1 MKFQKPRPLGPV
13 CPKSNLVCV
22 GTKRKDIDPDKL
34 TEALNELVEET
45 GILMCFEDYFNEG
58 NNL

>member
-1 MKFQKPRPLGPV
+1 M